1 MGFIGLIYIEC
12 KLRNW
17 KYDFGDYVM
26 VIYVVVVLVKL
37 ISLGYFK
44 NKLIIFE
51 LMYEIDICSIF
62 LIEWYWVSVFY

>member
-1 MGFIGLIYIEC
+1 MGFIGLFYVEC

-37 ISLGYFK
+37 IGLG
-44 NKLIIFE
+44 
-51 LMYEIDICSIF
+51 
-62 LIEWYWVSVFY
+62 VF